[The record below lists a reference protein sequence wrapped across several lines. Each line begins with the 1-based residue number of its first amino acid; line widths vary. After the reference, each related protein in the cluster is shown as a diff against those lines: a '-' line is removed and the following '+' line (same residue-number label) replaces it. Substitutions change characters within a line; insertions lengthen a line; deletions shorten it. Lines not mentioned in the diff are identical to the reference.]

1 MTFAPLPGRPRGHR
15 SAFHPQ
21 LAELARLVDV
31 ELPVPMS
38 YEREWRGQARSAFR
52 KALRAADTLPEQ
64 LFDPLVRTAILDPDP
79 SHNRMFVEPA
89 ITAFGR
95 RRVLTALIAYLRTG
109 TNPERAGAARAWY
122 WAWAPVRPRAG
133 QMHVPASELRA
144 DPDALA
150 DLSATWREAALREF
164 ISNEDLDVR
173 RCILPLLSLT
183 PASYPADL
191 HDLVAEAVHI
201 ARTHPDE
208 YLRHRVEIQVRD

>member
-1 MTFAPLPGRPRGHR
+1 MTFAPLPGRPHGHL
-15 SAFHPQ
+15 ATFHPQ
-21 LAELARLVDV
+21 LAELARLADV

-38 YEREWRGQARSAFR
+38 YEREWGRQARTALR
-52 KALRAADTLPEQ
+52 NALRAAETLPEQ
-64 LFDPLVRTAILDPDP
+64 LFDPLIRTAVLDPDP

-89 ITAFGR
+89 IVAFGR

-109 TNPERAGAARAWY
+109 TNPERAGAALAWY
-122 WAWAPVRPRAG
+122 WAWAPVRRHAG
-133 QMHVPASELRA
+133 QETVPAAELRA

-150 DLSATWREAALREF
+150 DLSAEWREAALREF
-164 ISNEDLDVR
+164 TANEDLDVR
-173 RCILPLLSLT
+173 RCILPLLSLV
-183 PASYPADL
+183 PARYPADL